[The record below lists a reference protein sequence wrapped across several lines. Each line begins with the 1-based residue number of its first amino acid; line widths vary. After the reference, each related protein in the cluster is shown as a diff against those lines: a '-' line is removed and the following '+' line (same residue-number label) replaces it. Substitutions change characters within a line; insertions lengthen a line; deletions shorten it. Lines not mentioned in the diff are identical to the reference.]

1 MGGGSAGFM
10 GGAATPSNDGS
21 LRRKMS
27 GRRIRDFVRGL
38 TSSGRVDD
46 SAIEDDSIDE
56 HIEAIEPKS
65 EHGIRKVLY
74 TANVGDAR
82 AVLW

>member
-1 MGGGSAGFM
+1 
-10 GGAATPSNDGS
+10 
-21 LRRKMS
+21 MS

-38 TSSGRVDD
+38 TGTGDKDKDANDD
-46 SAIEDDSIDE
+46 IAVVEDPGNGV
-56 HIEAIEPKS
+56 EAIEASS
-65 EHGIRKVLY
+65 EKGLKRVLY